1 MEIPLPPSSPKSR
14 EYSPSHITSPHSDDD
29 EDSGSKPEKD
39 KKVLSKKKASN
50 ILKSLRMSSFSM
62 AKKSKFNQ
70 NLNENEESADLD
82 EEALN
87 LARAESRKLK
97 EREKLNIEALI
108 EEERNEKKIISRID
122 LMPNKAG
129 STFQR

>member
-1 MEIPLPPSSPKSR
+1 
-14 EYSPSHITSPHSDDD
+14 
-29 EDSGSKPEKD
+29 
-39 KKVLSKKKASN
+39 
-50 ILKSLRMSSFSM
+50 M